1 MKDDINYAEKIATF
15 NLLVGNN
22 NEDIAFNYLS
32 MANWDE
38 TQAAILY
45 NKENKGAN
53 ATLINTNNNFI
64 NNTNA
69 INQNFAPNNNEDII
83 PIEKDPPNNLQKIN
97 PYNPNINNNFMPNQT
112 NVLDKYKQC
121 EIFSN
126 GIFDGLK
133 FWKID
138 NRGYFQF
145 FQQFKNCFKFYDTF
159 IQNLTTNVGIIYIYD
174 KRTLNDA
181 VTILNNLNN
190 NEQTKDLLNQRCV
203 IHPMIN
209 KCLEASHIVKTLK
222 SNK

>member
-38 TQAAILY
+38 TQAAILF

-97 PYNPNINNNFMPNQT
+97 PYNPNINN
-112 NVLDKYKQC
+112 
-121 EIFSN
+121 
-126 GIFDGLK
+126 
-133 FWKID
+133 
-138 NRGYFQF
+138 
-145 FQQFKNCFKFYDTF
+145 KN
-159 IQNLTTNVGIIYIYD
+159 
-174 KRTLNDA
+174 
-181 VTILNNLNN
+181 
-190 NEQTKDLLNQRCV
+190 
-203 IHPMIN
+203 
-209 KCLEASHIVKTLK
+209 K
-222 SNK
+222 SL